1 MLNKKIVSVLAVTL
15 MLTMGVGVVFIG
27 NDESEAVTNLSP
39 YGEIEKQVDE
49 VLVMCGWDIA
59 HATHSVTAPRP
70 VANGTYINIIESQDT
85 QLDVVYEVSDVNNT
99 AFSFGQTAMGITLNS
114 NGCSGTVD
122 ANVSSFTIGF
132 VVIINESTEPEDFSV
147 DVTFNVVDLSS
158 SASTPYTNLEVPARL
173 ILTKSDWYLDLS
185 ANVDCPVSV
194 GTNVPS
200 YRFQSVTSGF
210 GLSVS
215 MLDELE
221 GTTTSGGDATV
232 TIENQSD
239 NTTQTVTFHISAS
252 SHADVRMIGGETWT
266 YTPTTNMTSVLSISG
281 TATSWVSLTS
291 GTVSGTAP
299 TNTSVGQTYDLTIT
313 ASTSDPNQNATQT
326 VTFTVDPQITMVA
339 PATYT
344 VTYGTDVADIL
355 GSNFQ
360 GGGRSI
366 YSITGGTATGFS
378 VGAVNGAVE
387 WTNPTSGTVIFTA
400 TSPYTYTSGA
410 TNTASATMD
419 VTVTGILTASVSGTL
434 YLVTGKTV
442 PNTPAEA
449 VTLNHNDV
457 GSGTYTWAVV
467 GTNNSGVTVASD
479 GTLGGTPGN
488 VGTYAVTVRCTSVV
502 GGTTQ
507 TADTT
512 LNIVIVQVLAFTSSP
527 SSGTIR

>member
-15 MLTMGVGVVFIG
+15 MLTMGIGFAFVG
-27 NDESEAVTNLSP
+27 NDESKAVWNDTSHPVQAEINMTASAMWTAYQNGATTYYAGYHTWVSVTSATSRSDTYWISAVSTNYGASDTAGLTISN
-39 YGEIEKQVDE
+39 YDDLTGYINKDTSGEIYLTLSLNDGGDTTDNTVTIIVADMHSSNANLWNPLNLPANVFEEWGNISGNEYYAE
-49 VLVMCGWDIA
+49 VG
-59 HATHSVTAPRP
+59 
-70 VANGTYINIIESQDT
+70 
-85 QLDVVYEVSDVNNT
+85 
-99 AFSFGQTAMGITLNS
+99 
-114 NGCSGTVD
+114 
-122 ANVSSFTIGF
+122 ANVSIAWQNNIDNIEYT
-132 VVIINESTEPEDFSV
+132 
-147 DVTFNVVDLSS
+147 VT
-158 SASTPYTNLEVPARL
+158 
-173 ILTKSDWYLDLS
+173 
-185 ANVDCPVSV
+185 
-194 GTNVPS
+194 G
-200 YRFQSVTSGF
+200 VTAGY
-210 GLSVS
+210 GLSVAS
-215 MLDELE
+215 DSLTGMITQA
-221 GTTTSGGDATV
+221 GTITVEITVDQGGDPEPLDI
-232 TIENQSD
+232 TIIAID
-239 NTTQTVTFHISAS
+239 N

-313 ASTSDPNQNATQT
+313 ASTSDPNQNVTQT
-326 VTFTVDPQITMVA
+326 VTFTVDPQITLTA

-344 VTYGTDVADIL
+344 VSYGTDVADIL
-355 GSNFQ
+355 ASNFQ

-387 WTNPTSGTVIFTA
+387 WANPTSGTVIFTA

-434 YLVTGKTV
+434 YLVTGKVV

-449 VTLNHNDV
+449 VTLSHNNV
-457 GSGTYTWAVV
+457 GTGTYTWAVV

-502 GGTTQ
+502 GSTTQ

-512 LNIVIVQVLAFTSSP
+512 LNIVIVQVLAFTSMP
-527 SSGTIR
+527 SQGTVR